1 MLALSTSRQRD
12 ERRIIFCG
20 NRLHPD
26 RVRPTGL
33 GCRGSGYRLADHI
46 GLGSRGA
53 SQVMHV
59 PSGPAPRISFKSVR
73 DWERLRARGEGEGD
87 RSLTLCL
94 SRPQRET
101 RLAGNGIILLKR
113 RKMPETIRRHARKT
127 ARLPKG
133 ARRCCQKSSSCCSRP
148 SAASRPTS
156 ASSARRRT
164 SRSPSRNV
172 SAAERDAALGCNAWR
187 VAAAR
192 QPLKQEACPNKKARH
207 EGGLLLRS
215 PSGSEV
221 EVHADLA

>member
-73 DWERLRARGEGEGD
+73 DWERLRARGEGEGIGL
-87 RSLTLCL
+87 SLCVFRGRRVKHDWRATASFCSSDARCL
-94 SRPQRET
+94 KQFAVM
-101 RLAGNGIILLKR
+101 L
-113 RKMPETIRRHARKT
+113 
-127 ARLPKG
+127 ARLQGCPKEHADAVRKVHPAARDHPPPADRR
-133 ARRCCQKSSSCCSRP
+133 ARRQH
-148 SAASRPTS
+148 
-156 ASSARRRT
+156 
-164 SRSPSRNV
+164 
-172 SAAERDAALGCNAWR
+172 
-187 VAAAR
+187 VAAR
-192 QPLKQEACPNKKARH
+192 PGRH
-207 EGGLLLRS
+207 PGTQAQLSGTQRWAATPGGS
-215 PSGSEV
+215 PPRAS
-221 EVHADLA
+221 L